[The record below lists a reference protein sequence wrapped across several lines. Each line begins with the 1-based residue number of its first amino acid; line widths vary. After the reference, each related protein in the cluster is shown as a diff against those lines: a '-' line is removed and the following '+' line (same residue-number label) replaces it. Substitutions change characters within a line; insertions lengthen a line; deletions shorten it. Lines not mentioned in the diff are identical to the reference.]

1 MRIGFAIHQGVIT
14 VELIDQALNSFFNSH
29 AFKGVCQKWRF
40 RLTMDM
46 HLAQHVFMAVAD
58 VQGLV
63 EFKIGEGIDV
73 VAETAH
79 QPCFVPVQRM
89 IELGFPCT

>member
-1 MRIGFAIHQGVIT
+1 
-14 VELIDQALNSFFNSH
+14 
-29 AFKGVCQKWRF
+29 
-40 RLTMDM
+40 MDM